1 MADPQVTQATV
12 DLVGMLW
19 SGGGGTLG
27 GAAGTLLLVRYLG
40 NRNGRNGGGDRLRAL
55 EGKMDEMIHQQQ
67 ETNQLLSKMSGY
79 LEGVMSRK

>member
-1 MADPQVTQATV
+1 MDPQATQATG
-12 DLVGMLW
+12 DLVGMLL

-27 GAAGTLLLVRYLG
+27 GAAGTLLLIRYLG
-40 NRNGRNGGGDRLRAL
+40 NRGERNGGGDRLLVL

-67 ETNQLLSKMSGY
+67 ETNQLLSKLAGY